1 MTGSP
6 SPCSQNPSGFPC
18 AAGRKDVIVRNDTDM
33 AIRWDRDGT
42 DASGGF
48 LVYSAEKGN
57 VTHRPVHLQAQVRE

>member
-1 MTGSP
+1 
-6 SPCSQNPSGFPC
+6 
-18 AAGRKDVIVRNDTDM
+18 M